1 MPSDLEDLSDEEQY
15 KVYWLSQH
23 LFEEG
28 IEGIHFTE
36 RMREYL
42 EGEGEEAL
50 ERKVNAKLNKRN
62 F

>member
-1 MPSDLEDLSDEEQY
+1 MPDIEDLSPEEQY

-36 RMREYL
+36 KMLEYL
-42 EGEGEEAL
+42 EGPAVEHDIELWANSELRG
-50 ERKVNAKLNKRN
+50 KR